1 MNKDLIYIGEQIR
14 AERKAQNL
22 SQWALAEMIE
32 CERKAL
38 TPIENGSEGMRLLP
52 LLKIS
57 EALEV
62 SLDELL
68 PAKYFRKRISDS
80 DEMSELLDLLNGLPV
95 DKAQAAVAGFKT
107 ILLALK

>member
-1 MNKDLIYIGEQIR
+1 MNPDLKYIGNRIR
-14 AERKAQNL
+14 KERKAQKL

-32 CERKAL
+32 CDRKAL

-62 SLDELL
+62 SLEELL
-68 PAKYFRKRISDS
+68 PPKYLCKEEADS
-80 DEMSELLDLLNGLPV
+80 EETSELKGLLDELPK
-95 DKAQAAVAGFKT
+95 DKAKAAIAGFRS
-107 ILLALK
+107 IILALK